1 GLSGRAASVGRSAV
15 ILPRGD
21 CPIDT
26 AQEQGEGNMLFS
38 ILVPVYN
45 SEKYLEECFDS
56 VLRQSEQDYELILVD
71 DGSTDGGGAVCDRY
85 RAQSPDRI
93 RVIHQSNQGLI
104 LARRAGIAA
113 AKGDYCMFLDAD
125 DAYEPK
131 CLSTMRETIERTR
144 ADVVIFNNYSYF
156 EEDGSIEPNKAVFA
170 DQSEFVGEQKRLIY
184 QELFSSERLNNIWLK
199 AIRTPLLQDDDTDYI
214 LYADNPH
221 GEDLLQSLYPLTHAQ
236 KIVYRDQVLYRYR
249 RHSSSMTRVME
260 LQRLER
266 MFDDKKEQQLRRYMT
281 IWGMDTQKEIDQLQA
296 RKTRGTLTLFW
307 QNYRAA
313 KSNDQKRAVQRFP
326 WATRFAVQERRTFE
340 NPYLSRMHR
349 LQVRAILHQTM
360 WLLDGICA
368 LGKLKMRAQHG
379 A

>member
-1 GLSGRAASVGRSAV
+1 
-15 ILPRGD
+15 
-21 CPIDT
+21 
-26 AQEQGEGNMLFS
+26 MLFS

-56 VLRQSEQDYELILVD
+56 VLRQSEQDYELVLVD
-71 DGSTDGGGAVCDRY
+71 DGSTDGGGAICDAY
-85 RAQSPDRI
+85 QAKYPDRI
-93 RVIHQSNQGLI
+93 RVIHQKNQGLI
-104 LARRAGIAA
+104 LARRAGIRA
-113 AKGDYCMFLDAD
+113 AKGAYCMFLDAD
-125 DAYEPK
+125 DAYEPQ
-131 CLSTMRETIERTR
+131 CLSTVRETIERTN

-156 EEDGSIEPNKAVFA
+156 EEDGSIEPNKVAFPDQTAFA
-170 DQSEFVGEQKRLIY
+170 GEQKRLIY
-184 QELFSSERLNNIWLK
+184 QELIASERLNNIWMK
-199 AIRTPLLQDDDTDYI
+199 AIQTPLLQNDDTDYQ

-236 KIVYRDQVLYRYR
+236 KIVYRDKMLYRYR
-249 RHSSSMTRVME
+249 RHASSMTRVME

-266 MFDDKKEQQLRRYMT
+266 MFDDKKERQLRRYMT

-296 RKTRGTLTLFW
+296 RTTRGTLTLFW
-307 QNYRAA
+307 QHYRAA
-313 KSNDQKRAVQRFP
+313 KLREQKRAVLRFP
-326 WATRFAVQERRTFE
+326 WSAHFAVQEKRTFE

-349 LQVRAILHQTM
+349 LQVRAIIHQTI